1 MFLMGHLHPPVA
13 GERPAPPPPAS
24 PPREDVFALLRESL
38 TLSQSLIDLQ
48 VAKLS
53 LLARHY
59 LARGIS
65 VVLTAIALATLT
77 VTSMWLTLKG
87 LSGALQSL
95 CERMP
100 WLGPLVVGLVG
111 LSIGPVLLTIL
122 HRRSESALLRKLD
135 ERSPTPDPA
144 AAP

>member
-1 MFLMGHLHPPVA
+1 
-13 GERPAPPPPAS
+13 
-24 PPREDVFALLRESL
+24 
-38 TLSQSLIDLQ
+38 
-48 VAKLS
+48 
-53 LLARHY
+53 
-59 LARGIS
+59 
-65 VVLTAIALATLT
+65 
-77 VTSMWLTLKG
+77 MWLTLKG

-135 ERSPTPDPA
+135 QRSRTPDPA
-144 AAP
+144 ATP